1 MNKYIERTI
10 KVVLSLTIFISLS
23 WYVFSVLD
31 YDQDGNQFLYWS
43 YIEEE
48 KNSLDGIVIGNSA
61 INRAFVS
68 PIAWNE
74 KGLTFYSLS
83 CGNQALALARDIMDE
98 AKKTQDYKYVVIDI
112 HQIRRETFY
121 DASALS
127 IERVTDNMPMTSWIR
142 WRAVKRGLE
151 YMKRA
156 DKEAGVTKHDTLNLT
171 YFYLKFLLY
180 HNRWQ
185 DIDKDDYVQPINAF
199 KSAYTEDEFY
209 TTKSFDEVKDPVD
222 KGELTDY
229 QKEMLKEIM
238 DYANAE
244 KINVL
249 FVCSPSIMD
258 DDNRRDINAAF
269 EYIESNKSEYIDY
282 YNFNT
287 KEMFDTL
294 NIDTKTDFYDEE
306 HLNVY
311 GAVKFT
317 KYLANVISEKYGI
330 KDKRGDEKLKS
341 WDEAYD
347 AYMEK
352 KENML
357 D

>member
-1 MNKYIERTI
+1 MTIDSVKIEFRRELATLYGP
-10 KVVLSLTIFISLS
+10 KE
-23 WYVFSVLD
+23 SVLIFEMIAED
-31 YDQDGNQFLYWS
+31 AGFSRNSLLMGGNQ
-43 YIEEE
+43 
-48 KNSLDGIVIGNSA
+48 
-61 INRAFVS
+61 
-68 PIAWNE
+68 
-74 KGLTFYSLS
+74 
-83 CGNQALALARDIMDE
+83 
-98 AKKTQDYKYVVIDI
+98 
-112 HQIRRETFY
+112 
-121 DASALS
+121 
-127 IERVTDNMPMTSWIR
+127 
-142 WRAVKRGLE
+142 
-151 YMKRA
+151 
-156 DKEAGVTKHDTLNLT
+156 
-171 YFYLKFLLY
+171 
-180 HNRWQ
+180 
-185 DIDKDDYVQPINAF
+185 
-199 KSAYTEDEFY
+199 
-209 TTKSFDEVKDPVD
+209 
-222 KGELTDY
+222 ELTDY

-258 DDNRRDINAAF
+258 DDNRKDINAAF

>member
-1 MNKYIERTI
+1 MNKYLERTI
-10 KVVLSLTIFISLS
+10 KVVLSLAIFISLS
-23 WYVFSVLD
+23 WSVFYVLD

-43 YIEEE
+43 YVKEDE
-48 KNSLDGIVIGNSA
+48 NSLDGIVIGNSA

-68 PIAWNE
+68 PLAWNE
-74 KGLTFYSLS
+74 KGISFYSLS

-98 AKKTQDYKYVVIDI
+98 AKKTQDYRYVVIDI

-142 WRAVKRGLE
+142 WRAVKRGLN

-156 DKEAGVTKHDTLNLT
+156 DTEAGVTKHDTLDLT
-171 YFYLKFLLY
+171 YFYLKFLMY

-185 DIDKDDYVQPINAF
+185 ELDMDDYVKPINAY

-209 TTKSFDEVKDPVD
+209 TTKPFDEVSDPKED
-222 KGELTDY
+222 GELTDY
-229 QKEMLKEIM
+229 QKEMLKEII

-244 KINVL
+244 KLNVL

-258 DDNRRDINAAF
+258 DDNRKDINAAF
-269 EYIESNKSEYIDY
+269 KYIEDNKSEYIEY
-282 YNFNT
+282 INFNT
-287 KEMFDTL
+287 EEMFKTL
-294 NIDTKTDFYDEE
+294 NIDTKEDFYDEE

-311 GAVKFT
+311 GAAKFT
-317 KYLANVISEKYGI
+317 KYLANIISEMYDI
-330 KDKRGDEKLKS
+330 KDKRGDKNYKS
-341 WDEAYD
+341 WDSAYD

-352 KENML
+352 KESML
-357 D
+357 K